1 MSKHGAECLAT
12 CCWLTCLQQYKRV
25 SQYLVYTVS
34 SALLAQVLSTQLH
47 DGPLADVWSLGV
59 CLVVLLTGAF
69 PVRPRLSVRSSDST
83 CCLQQLVGCL
93 ALVWSTAAQSMP
105 SQRTPCMHSA
115 EAYTCRHGDDTMCV
129 VLCRS
134 SCRLR
139 RRSFRTSS
147 ACRRCSPA
155 SWPATST
162 RCRPRCAS
170 LFSSSLPYDTMPQ
183 LKHSLLYVHILG
195 QVDLH
200 TLSSSASRSGFC
212 VCQSRATCCVLRLG
226 WPLVQV
232 SNSCSRLVQKML
244 TVDPGQRITA
254 ADVLRHPWVQTNM
267 PPELAAVNDDL
278 LVCPLNQQHLQ
289 CR

>member
-1 MSKHGAECLAT
+1 MVQGVLPHAAGSPAYNSK
-12 CCWLTCLQQYKRV
+12 YKRV

-69 PVRPRLSVRSSDST
+69 PVRPRLSVRTSEPS
-83 CCLQQLVGCL
+83 CCLQQARRMPGTRVEHSSS
-93 ALVWSTAAQSMP
+93 VDAQP
-105 SQRTPCMHSA
+105 TPCMHSA
-115 EAYTCRHGDDTMCV
+115 EALICRHDDDTMCV
-129 VLCRS
+129 VSCRS

-162 RCRPRCAS
+162 RCRARCAS
-170 LFSSSLPYDTMPQ
+170 LFGGSLPSDTMPQ
-183 LKHSLLYVHILG
+183 PKHSLLYVHILG

-212 VCQSRATCCVLRLG
+212 ICQPRATCCVLRLG
-226 WPLVQV
+226 RPLVQV

-267 PPELAAVNDDL
+267 PPELAAINDDL